1 MLHFG
6 DWTCQWGQLGLFVPY
21 DGAMRTRL
29 LLCCLLVV
37 LTTPNQAA
45 ANPCAAARVDGRS
58 LLTAGPQ
65 RGIRIAKEAIRI
77 RIATDKDSGSEQ
89 VAALSKRFDIDYTF
103 VNRGA
108 SREVVMG
115 FPVVVPLVALGESK
129 PPLKGFTVSGDG
141 VGARVGPK
149 QASFTRWTRRAVL
162 HWCEGFALKQLR
174 QQIRAGKRKTFRFDK
189 GAIQLLPRD
198 ENGDVDGDR
207 EVIGWYFWRQRFRR
221 GKTRLKVGYTMQAGG
236 LCQTTYVLRTA
247 KLWGRGVIGEL
258 SITLTVDNPKRLKGF
273 SARLGQ
279 LPKRRLGL
287 RGARRVKPARVE
299 PRKGRMTWRFKRFSA
314 DRDFMIESKPC
325 GEG

>member
-1 MLHFG
+1 
-6 DWTCQWGQLGLFVPY
+6 
-21 DGAMRTRL
+21 MRPRPRL

-37 LTTPNQAA
+37 LATPSQAA

-65 RGIRIAKEAIRI
+65 RGIRIAREAIQI
-77 RIATDKDSGSEQ
+77 RIATDKDPGSEQ
-89 VAALSKRFDIDYTF
+89 VVALSKRFDIDYTF

-108 SREVVMG
+108 AREVVMG
-115 FPVVVPLVALGESK
+115 FPVVVPLVALGENK

-141 VGARVGPK
+141 VGVRVGPK

-174 QQIRAGKRKTFRFDK
+174 KQLRAGKRKTFRFDK
-189 GAIQLLPRD
+189 EAIQLLPRD
-198 ENGDVDGDR
+198 ASGDIDGDR
-207 EVIGWYFWRQRFRR
+207 EVIGWYFWRQRFRK
-221 GKTRLKVGYTMQAGG
+221 GTTRLKVGYTMKGGG

-247 KLWGRGVIGEL
+247 KLWGAGVIGEL
-258 SITLTVDNPKRLKGF
+258 SITLTVDAPRQLKGF
-273 SARLGQ
+273 SAKLGR

-287 RGARRVKPARVE
+287 RRAKVVKPTRVE
-299 PRKGRMTWRFKRFSA
+299 PRKGRMTWRFRRFVA
-314 DRDFMIESKPC
+314 DRDFMIESQPC